1 MEANNDERKDMET
14 RVERD
19 RDGTLR
25 VSTVVALG
33 VDRRELRIETK
44 KSNGGRVKCGAD
56 VFTVSENGLVV
67 YCRIS
72 FAGDRSGD
80 YSKVLAAEAV
90 RATEKN
96 LRAVHAAGMEKFDAV
111 MAEVRD
117 WYGIKEAA

>member
-1 MEANNDERKDMET
+1 MET

-19 RDGTLR
+19 RDGALR
-25 VSTVVALG
+25 VSTVVDLG
-33 VDRRELRIETK
+33 VGRRELRIETFK
-44 KSNGGRVKCGAD
+44 FSGIIKCRASA
-56 VFTVSENGLVV
+56 VTVSEDGMG
-67 YCRIS
+67 YSCRIS
-72 FAGDRSGD
+72 YAGDRSGD
-80 YSKVLAAEAV
+80 YYKELARSGV

>member
-19 RDGTLR
+19 RYGKL
-25 VSTVVALG
+25 SANTVVPLG
-33 VDRRELRIETK
+33 VDRRELRIETYK
-44 KSNGGRVKCGAD
+44 TCNGRVKCNAN
-56 VFTVSENGLVV
+56 VVTVEEHGYSH
-67 YCRIS
+67 RMS

-80 YSKVLAAEAV
+80 YSKVLAVEAV